1 MEEILFNKPGKKI
14 ILLGNEAIVRGAL
27 EEGVNF
33 VSTYPG
39 TPASEIGDTFFKI
52 AKKVGVYFEYSTN
65 EKVALEAGIGASF
78 SGLKTLVAMKNFGLN
93 VALDALF
100 PFLYT
105 GTKGPTVIIVADDPS
120 CHSSAQSE
128 ENSRFVA
135 LATHIPVLEPSDPQE
150 CKDFTKLAFQISEK
164 FKIPVIIRTTTRV
177 AHQSAPVELG
187 KLAPYRT
194 EGFGAGFVKDPKK
207 FVTLPPRVLEMK
219 KELLTKIEKIKEFSE
234 KSKINQI
241 YRLPKSID
249 GSSRVGII
257 TSGISYLYVRE
268 TLKEL
273 TSHQDGGGGLPVLKL
288 GFFYPLPEEKIKNF
302 IKNFKKVLVI
312 EELEP
317 HLEKEVERL
326 AKDVNCKLKVIG
338 KDLIPEV
345 GELRPEIVISAIAK
359 FANCKLKAKSGRSSS
374 SRCDSIIE
382 NSLKTELPCYGS
394 EGEEEDLSSSPIENL
409 KLKIPRRLPQLCPG
423 CPYWLVISAI
433 KKAVDLKKVIFGGEI
448 GCYMLFGNSPINLQ
462 DYLSCMG
469 SSVGIAHGIMKA
481 SSFAK
486 ASEDKGKLI
495 TFVGDS
501 SFFHAGIPA
510 LINTV
515 FNKSNPLIIILEN
528 RTTAMTGH
536 QPHPGAP
543 IIPNGI
549 KIEEIVRACGV
560 KNLKAIDP
568 INQKEFVATI
578 KEFLNKKETSVII
591 VQRPCIWIKK

>member
-1 MEEILFNKPGKKI
+1 MEFLLNKPGKKI

-93 VALDALF
+93 VCLDSLF
-100 PFLYT
+100 PLTYT
-105 GTKGPTVIIVADDPS
+105 GTKGPMVIVVADDPS

-128 ENSRFVA
+128 ENSRGLV
-135 LATHIPVLEPSDPQE
+135 LATHIPTLEPSDPQE

-177 AHQSAPVELG
+177 AHQKMPV
-187 KLAPYRT
+187 KLNPIRATRPGGVVR
-194 EGFGAGFVKDPKK
+194 EFVKDPKK
-207 FVTLPPRVLEMK
+207 FVTLTPRVLEMK

-234 KSKINQI
+234 KSKTNFV
-241 YRLPKSID
+241 D
-249 GSSRVGII
+249 GKTSRPIGII

-268 TLKEL
+268 ALKEL
-273 TSHQDGGGGLPVLKL
+273 APHHFLKKGASHKNRMKSGGGLPVLKL
-288 GFFYPLPEEKIKNF
+288 GFFYPLPEKKIRNF
-302 IKNFKKVLVI
+302 IKNLKKVLVV

-317 HLEKEVERL
+317 YLEKEIERL
-326 AKDVNCKLKVIG
+326 AKEANCKLKVVG
-338 KDLIPEV
+338 KQLIPEV
-345 GELRPEIVISAIAK
+345 GELKSEIVTLALAK
-359 FANCKLKAKSGRSSS
+359 FTKTRYTIQDTRYKIQTLK
-374 SRCDSIIE
+374 
-382 NSLKTELPCYGS
+382 
-394 EGEEEDLSSSPIENL
+394 
-409 KLKIPRRLPQLCPG
+409 RLPQLCPG

-433 KKAVDLKKVIFGGEI
+433 KKAVDVKKVIFGGEI
-448 GCYMLFGNSPINLQ
+448 GCYMLFGNPPVNLQ

-469 SSVGIAHGIMKA
+469 SSVGIAHGIKK
-481 SSFAK
+481 ST
-486 ASEDKGKLI
+486 GQKLI

-560 KNLKAIDP
+560 KNLKAVDP

-578 KEFLNKKETSVII
+578 KEFLNKKEVSVII
-591 VQRPCIWIKK
+591 ARRPCIWIKSR